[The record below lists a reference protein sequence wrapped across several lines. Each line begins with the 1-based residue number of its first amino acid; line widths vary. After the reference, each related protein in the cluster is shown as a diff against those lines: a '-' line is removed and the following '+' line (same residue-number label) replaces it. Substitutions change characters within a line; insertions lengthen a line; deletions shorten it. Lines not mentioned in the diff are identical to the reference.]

1 MLRSSTSAQR
11 RWGGSCPDYREINMY
26 GYKQQLREISELLCS
41 VLLLRLSC
49 VTIILALS
57 QTVGGCPSLLGG
69 NTSFPSNLYGEEGCT
84 MVIYEALFAYTAAIA
99 AVISVVLQILDHT
112 KKK

>member
-1 MLRSSTSAQR
+1 MDTNTSSEKT
-11 RWGGSCPDYREINMY
+11 
-26 GYKQQLREISELLCS
+26 SELLCS
-41 VLLLRLSC
+41 VLQLC

-84 MVIYEALFAYTAAIA
+84 MVTYEALFAYTATIA

>member
-1 MLRSSTSAQR
+1 MDAN
-11 RWGGSCPDYREINMY
+11 E
-26 GYKQQLREISELLCS
+26 QLRGETSELLCS

-49 VTIILALS
+49 GTIISALS

-84 MVIYEALFAYTAAIA
+84 MVTYEALFAYTAAIVG
-99 AVISVVLQILDHT
+99 VISLTVQIIALVIQLT

>member
-1 MLRSSTSAQR
+1 M
-11 RWGGSCPDYREINMY
+11 GSCPDSRYIYANE
-26 GYKQQLREISELLCS
+26 QLREISELLCS

-49 VTIILALS
+49 VTMILALS
-57 QTVGGCPSLLGG
+57 QTVGG
-69 NTSFPSNLYGEEGCT
+69 FPSP
-84 MVIYEALFAYTAAIA
+84 

>member
-1 MLRSSTSAQR
+1 MDTNTSSKKT
-11 RWGGSCPDYREINMY
+11 
-26 GYKQQLREISELLCS
+26 SELVCPA
-41 VLLLRLSC
+41 LLLCLLC
-49 VTIILALS
+49 VTMILALS

-84 MVIYEALFAYTAAIA
+84 MVTYEALFAYTAAIA
-99 AVISVVLQILDHT
+99 AVISVVVQIMNN

>member
-1 MLRSSTSAQR
+1 MNISGRTEDEIKCMDTNNSSEKT
-11 RWGGSCPDYREINMY
+11 
-26 GYKQQLREISELLCS
+26 SELVCS
-41 VLLLRLSC
+41 VLLLHLSC

-84 MVIYEALFAYTAAIA
+84 MVTYEALFAYTAAIA

>member
-1 MLRSSTSAQR
+1 MDTNTSSEKT
-11 RWGGSCPDYREINMY
+11 
-26 GYKQQLREISELLCS
+26 SELVCS
-41 VLLLRLSC
+41 VLLLC
-49 VTIILALS
+49 VTMILALS

-84 MVIYEALFAYTAAIA
+84 MVTYEALFAYTAAIA

>member
-1 MLRSSTSAQR
+1 M
-11 RWGGSCPDYREINMY
+11 DVNE
-26 GYKQQLREISELLCS
+26 QLRETSELLCS

-49 VTIILALS
+49 VTMISALS

-84 MVIYEALFAYTAAIA
+84 MVTYEALFAYTAA
-99 AVISVVLQILDHT
+99 ISVVLQILDHT

>member
-1 MLRSSTSAQR
+1 MDTNTSSEKT
-11 RWGGSCPDYREINMY
+11 
-26 GYKQQLREISELLCS
+26 SELVCPA
-41 VLLLRLSC
+41 LLLCLLC
-49 VTIILALS
+49 VTMILALS

-84 MVIYEALFAYTAAIA
+84 MVTYEALFAYTAAIA
-99 AVISVVLQILDHT
+99 AVISVVLQILDYT

>member
-1 MLRSSTSAQR
+1 MDTNTSSEKT
-11 RWGGSCPDYREINMY
+11 
-26 GYKQQLREISELLCS
+26 SELVCPA
-41 VLLLRLSC
+41 LLLCLLC
-49 VTIILALS
+49 VTMILALS

-84 MVIYEALFAYTAAIA
+84 MVTYEALFAYTAAIA
-99 AVISVVLQILDHT
+99 AVISVVVQIMNN

>member
-1 MLRSSTSAQR
+1 MDTNTSSEKT
-11 RWGGSCPDYREINMY
+11 
-26 GYKQQLREISELLCS
+26 SELVCPA
-41 VLLLRLSC
+41 LLLCLLC
-49 VTIILALS
+49 VTMILALS

-84 MVIYEALFAYTAAIA
+84 MVTYEALCAYTAAIA
-99 AVISVVLQILDHT
+99 AGSSVVLQILDHT

>member
-1 MLRSSTSAQR
+1 
-11 RWGGSCPDYREINMY
+11 MY
-26 GYKQQLREISELLCS
+26 GYKQQLRGFSELLCS
-41 VLLLRLSC
+41 VLLLHLSC

-84 MVIYEALFAYTAAIA
+84 MVTYEALFAYTAAIA

>member
-1 MLRSSTSAQR
+1 M
-11 RWGGSCPDYREINMY
+11 DVNE
-26 GYKQQLREISELLCS
+26 QLRGETSELLCS
-41 VLLLRLSC
+41 VLLLHLSC
-49 VTIILALS
+49 GTIILALS

-84 MVIYEALFAYTAAIA
+84 MVTYEALFAYTAAIA

>member
-1 MLRSSTSAQR
+1 MRAAIRKVPADARGKTYMDAS
-11 RWGGSCPDYREINMY
+11 
-26 GYKQQLREISELLCS
+26 KQLRGETSELLCS
-41 VLLLRLSC
+41 VLLLHLSC
-49 VTIILALS
+49 VTIILPLS

-84 MVIYEALFAYTAAIA
+84 MVTYEALFAYTAAIA